1 MKQFKNIA
9 FGLTMLIY
17 LWVPFN
23 MIQSVQKVLKE
34 GTVYRFKSI
43 PVDPYDAFRGR
54 YIILNIGSSVI
65 SVDQA
70 KEKFN
75 RQQTVYLGIKVDEN
89 GFANFENAFAE
100 IPEGQDYVKTTVA
113 HVSPNSITIRFPEN
127 MKQYFINEKLAPLAE
142 KTYRELTRNNRTQP
156 DAINAYLD
164 VRILE
169 GTVVIEEL
177 YLKGKP
183 IVEYL
188 EQLEVEK

>member
-9 FGLTMLIY
+9 FGLTMLVY
-17 LWVPFN
+17 LWFPFN
-23 MIQSVQKVLKE
+23 MIQGVQKVLKE

-54 YIILNIGSSVI
+54 YVTLRIGKRVFSVAH
-65 SVDQA
+65 A

-75 RQQTVYLGIKVDEN
+75 RQQTVYLTIKIDEN
-89 GFANFENAFAE
+89 GFADFENVFTK
-100 IPEGQDYVKTTVA
+100 IPEGQDYIKTTVA
-113 HVSPNSITIRFPEN
+113 YVAPNSVTIQLPEN

-142 KTYRELTRNNRTQP
+142 KTYRELTRNNRTQT
-156 DAINAYLD
+156 DSINVYLD
-164 VRILE
+164 VRVLD
-169 GTVVIEEL
+169 GTVVIDEL

-188 EQLEVEK
+188 RQ